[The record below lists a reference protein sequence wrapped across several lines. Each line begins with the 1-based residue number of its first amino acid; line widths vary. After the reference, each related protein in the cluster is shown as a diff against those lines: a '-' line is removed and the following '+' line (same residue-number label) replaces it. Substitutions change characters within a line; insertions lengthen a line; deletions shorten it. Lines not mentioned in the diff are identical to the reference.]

1 MCKIG
6 DIIVIKKFKNETGK
20 NVSQHSFVVINDER
34 DFIESIEYDFVATML
49 CSFHNNKH
57 KKQKLKYKSNY
68 PIKER
73 IFGKSLNAKTGYIKA
88 NQLYYFNKSQIKYKV
103 IANISNDMLNELIKL
118 IIELRKVNQV
128 TAVYTNL
135 K

>member
-1 MCKIG
+1 
-6 DIIVIKKFKNETGK
+6 
-20 NVSQHSFVVINDER
+20 
-34 DFIESIEYDFVATML
+34 ML